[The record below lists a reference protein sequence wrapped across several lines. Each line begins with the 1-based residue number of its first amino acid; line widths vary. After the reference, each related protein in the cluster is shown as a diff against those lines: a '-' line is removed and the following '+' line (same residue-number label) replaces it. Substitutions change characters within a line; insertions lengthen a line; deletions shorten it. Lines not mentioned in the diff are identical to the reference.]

1 MSACLGESRTDMEMF
16 AKEER
21 VIALSACC
29 HRAHAEA
36 SPSFPPS
43 TYDEDEGLKAQNVML
58 TVKPS

>member
-29 HRAHAEA
+29 HHAHAEA
-36 SPSFPPS
+36 SPSFSPL
-43 TYDEDEGLKAQNVML
+43 YL
-58 TVKPS
+58 